1 MTGLLEKDFLVLKKT
16 MWFVF
21 PVALLWA
28 FMPGLKDFVII
39 YFAIL
44 TLSTISYDEQCKWNV
59 IAKAMPYS
67 PFERV
72 FSKYLFSYL
81 WTAAGILL
89 TVIGRFLVA
98 FITKNPVSADEFIT
112 TALAVL
118 MSQLIIGID
127 LPLVFRFGVTKM
139 RYLTLIF
146 AGLLGGGFAAMTSTN
161 EDTFWIAELA
171 GESAAFPAVMAIF
184 AVIVILLHVGG
195 VAYSIKAQ
203 ETYGN

>member
-1 MTGLLEKDFLVLKKT
+1 MTGLLQKDFLVIRKT

-21 PVALLWA
+21 PITLLWA
-28 FMPGLKDFVII
+28 FTPGLKDFVVI
-39 YFAIL
+39 YLAIL
-44 TLSTISYDEQCKWNV
+44 TLSTIAYDEQCKWNV
-59 IAKAMPYS
+59 IAKALPYS

-72 FSKYLFSYL
+72 FSKYLFSYI

-89 TVIGRFLVA
+89 AVTGRVILALFTKAPVFSGDLV
-98 FITKNPVSADEFIT
+98 TMV
-112 TALAVL
+112 LAVL

-146 AGLLGGGFAAMTSTN
+146 AGLLGGGFAAMASSN

-171 GESAAFPAVMAIF
+171 GESAAFPAVLAIS
-184 AVIVILLHVGG
+184 AVVIILLHLGG
-195 VAYSIKAQ
+195 IAFSIKAQ
-203 ETYGN
+203 EKYGN

>member
-1 MTGLLEKDFLVLKKT
+1 MTGLLQKDFLVLRKT

-21 PVALLWA
+21 PIALLWA
-28 FMPGLKDFVII
+28 IMPGLKDFVII
-39 YFAIL
+39 YLAIL
-44 TLSTISYDEQCKWNV
+44 TLSTLSYDEQCKWNV
-59 IAKAMPYS
+59 IAKALPYS

-89 TVIGRFLVA
+89 TVVCRFLVA
-98 FITKNPVSADEFIT
+98 LVMKNPVSAEEFIT

-118 MSQLIIGID
+118 MSQLIIGVD

-146 AGLLGGGFAAMTSTN
+146 AGLLGGGFAAMTSSN
-161 EDTFWIAELA
+161 EETFWIAELA
-171 GESAAFPAVMAIF
+171 GESAAFPAVMAISA
-184 AVIVILLHVGG
+184 AVVVLLHLGG
-195 VAYSIKAQ
+195 IAFSIWAQ
-203 ETYGN
+203 EKYGN